1 MSLSKKSKILLIAL
15 LVLVVA
21 GVGGYM
27 YIYKDHKSINDM
39 EVAFKGNSQDFLAKI
54 EANSDSW
61 TKGEKVIE
69 LTGEITAK
77 DLKGISINESIYFQL
92 EEGTKTDNLSEGQ
105 KIKIKGRIIG
115 YDDLLGELKLDKAII
130 LKN

>member
-1 MSLSKKSKILLIAL
+1 MSLSKKSKIIIAVVVILAVAVTGGLL
-15 LVLVVA
+15 
-21 GVGGYM
+21 
-27 YIYKDHKSINDM
+27 YIYKGHKTIDEM
-39 EVAFKGNSQDFLAKI
+39 EVAFKGNSQDFLSKI
-54 EANSDSW
+54 EENADSW

-77 DLKGISINESIYFQL
+77 DVKGISINESIYFQL

-105 KIKIKGRIIG
+105 KIKIKGRIVG

-130 LKN
+130 LKK